1 MAKKL
6 TKVIKLVV
14 TAGKAAPGV
23 PLGPVLG
30 GAGVNIGE
38 FIKQFNEKTA
48 SKMGMPMNVVLTAY
62 DDRSFDFILKSP
74 PVSALI
80 MAAAGI
86 PKGASK
92 VTQTIGKITK
102 AQAEA
107 IALEKL
113 PDSNANDILGAYN
126 MVVGAARSMGVKII
140 D

>member
-48 SKMGMPMNVVLTAY
+48 SKMGMPMNVVLTAMIKA
-62 DDRSFDFILKSP
+62 DTGGDFKIKSKDL
-74 PVSALI
+74 S
-80 MAAAGI
+80 
-86 PKGASK
+86 S
-92 VTQTIGKITK
+92 
-102 AQAEA
+102 
-107 IALEKL
+107 
-113 PDSNANDILGAYN
+113 
-126 MVVGAARSMGVKII
+126 
-140 D
+140 